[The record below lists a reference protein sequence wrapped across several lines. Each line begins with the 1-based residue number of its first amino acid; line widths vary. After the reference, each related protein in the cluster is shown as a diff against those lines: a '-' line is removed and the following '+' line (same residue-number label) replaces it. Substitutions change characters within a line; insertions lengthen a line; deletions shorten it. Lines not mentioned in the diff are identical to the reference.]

1 MAEHEEE
8 PSSRSHAVRVVLAVA
23 LLLLGLAA
31 LGLWRVLSGSE
42 DLQFAKG
49 ATPPST
55 VEVTSGHEYSL
66 AVPGG
71 VWAMRDHGVPL
82 RADGSALILECRY
95 TTPGQPGTAPL
106 TVTPEGPGTKFET
119 TVGTFVAPVT
129 GRIHVNCSGWGTMFV
144 PDSDDHSTDFSGWA
158 LLASII
164 FLTIGAALAMTEI
177 RTAMLRSAR
186 LRAPRSQDEVE
197 GRVDV
202 PVGRRHDDE
211 VGGSDRRDIGP

>member
-8 PSSRSHAVRVVLAVA
+8 SSPRSYAVRVVLAVA
-23 LLLLGLAA
+23 LLLLGFAA

-42 DLQFAKG
+42 DLPFAKG

-55 VEVTSGHEYSL
+55 VTVTSNHEYSL

-71 VWAMRDHGVPL
+71 VSAMRDHGVPL

-95 TTPGQPGTAPL
+95 TTPGQPGTTPL

-119 TVGTFVAPVT
+119 TVGTFLAPVS
-129 GRIHVNCSGWGTMFV
+129 GRIHVTCSGWGAVFV
-144 PDSDDHSTDFSGWA
+144 PDSNDRSTDFSGWA
-158 LLASII
+158 LLASIF
-164 FLTIGAALAMTEI
+164 FLTIGAALAMTEV
-177 RTAMLRSAR
+177 RAVMLRSAR
-186 LRAPRSQDEVE
+186 LRAMRSQDEIE

-211 VGGSDRRDIGP
+211 IGGPARGDIV